1 MRNKQL
7 QIALK
12 IVVLCALFFL
22 VQCKKKDI
30 PLINTETSIAS
41 EKLSTDSVSIAILL
55 NKNDALKNNITEVL
69 QFYNN
74 RNYKMAWFTPNGL
87 SLNAITFYN
96 QLQNYKYDFADDSL
110 ENKQLNEF
118 FSNQNQSKLS
128 YNTRVKLDVLL
139 TASYFK
145 YAHKAYS
152 GIKTSPKNLDWYIP
166 RSKKKLEQ
174 TLTNLL
180 ASESADEPLSVFY
193 IQLKKKL
200 RIVVRF

>member
-12 IVVLCALFFL
+12 IVVLCTLFFL

-55 NKNDALKNNITEVL
+55 NKNDTLKNNITEVL

-96 QLQNYKYDFADDSL
+96 QLQNYSYDFADDSL

-128 YNTRVKLDVLL
+128 YNTRVKLEVL
-139 TASYFK
+139 
-145 YAHKAYS
+145 
-152 GIKTSPKNLDWYIP
+152 
-166 RSKKKLEQ
+166 
-174 TLTNLL
+174 
-180 ASESADEPLSVFY
+180 
-193 IQLKKKL
+193 
-200 RIVVRF
+200 